1 MKKMFDVDY
10 LKERIENIKMGALL
24 ADNKAYV
31 KAMDNI
37 LNIIDEV
44 EEGEPDDEG
53 N

>member
-24 ADNKAYV
+24 ADDKAYV
-31 KAMDNI
+31 EAMDNI

-44 EEGEPDDEG
+44 ENMEDDE
-53 N
+53 